1 MAEKRKVNVELY
13 GGKPLFGGR
22 EKPLVAD
29 EIYCECPTRC
39 QFLENDT
46 CVCCRA
52 ALALNH
58 CPYGSVNRI
67 KGYTS
72 KAKKY
77 GEFRSKYRSDEVFS
91 RLSYPRDV
99 FLRIVGDYAFVHLPG
114 AECSY
119 LEEPDAGVL
128 LSGQKLVG
136 ATGRLRF
143 GDPGLFTAACW
154 VPKDELRP
162 EDIAYMASLVPR
174 TWMGNGAI
182 EGYQEKTVPA
192 FIDDIRN
199 FWPEMYA
206 ELKKG
211 YPELC
216 DKQVDYRG
224 RKAYLKTLKE
234 GIAVKDCHGNAFTFD
249 GDKLVCDDYSD
260 SLAGPAGAKARHAVL
275 SIPVGDDTVVEV
287 ADNDWVVAGKT
298 RFA

>member
-58 CPYGSVNRI
+58 CPYGSMNRI

-72 KAKKY
+72 KAQKY
-77 GEFRSKYRSDEVFS
+77 GEFRSKYRADEVFS

-99 FLRIVGDYAFVHLPG
+99 FLRIVGDYAFVYLPG
-114 AECSY
+114 VECSY
-119 LEEPDAGVL
+119 VEKPDPDKL
-128 LSGQKLVG
+128 LSGTKFIG
-136 ATGRLRF
+136 ANGKIRF
-143 GDPGLFTAACW
+143 GHPSLISGACW
-154 VPKDELRP
+154 IPKDELRI
-162 EDIAYMASLVPR
+162 EDIAYMASFAPR
-174 TWMGNGAI
+174 TWMGNEPI
-182 EGYQEKTVPA
+182 KSYQEKTVPA
-192 FIDDIRN
+192 FIDDIKN
-199 FWPEMYA
+199 YWSEMYA
-206 ELKKG
+206 KLEKEH
-211 YPELC
+211 PALC
-216 DKQVDYRG
+216 GKQVDYRG

-234 GIAVKDCHGNAFTFD
+234 GISVKDCHGNAFTFD

-260 SLAGPAGAKARHAVL
+260 SLAGPAGAKAKHARL
-275 SIPVGDDTVVEV
+275 EIPVDDDTVIEV
-287 ADNDWVVAGKT
+287 GDNDWVVAGKT